1 MKVRL
6 IWSTV
11 FLLFLLV
18 AVLSYASSIKLVF
31 WHMEARPHRVE
42 RIKELCEEF
51 NKTHPG
57 IEVIPQVQ
65 SWGEIYQ
72 LAPAAIQAGRGPDF
86 MLTIP
91 DFLMFVKALGVV
103 QPVSNIMKELQKR
116 YAFFDSAVDPY
127 WFDGEYWAIPIYGMD
142 FVLWYRKDIFRKA
155 GLDPNKPPRTWNEL
169 LECCEEIKNSGVVK
183 YAIAVPGAVH
193 MATDQLVYTLMVVN
207 KAEHIFGEDP
217 DEIIFNNPR
226 TVEAYA
232 FYKKLFDYSPPGS
245 ASWAWDQ
252 PRTALFTGQVAMVME
267 KGHYIKGWIDNANA
281 PLSELGCAPI
291 PVPKGGQPGSIY
303 YSNALM
309 LLTNDQ
315 EKRAAFKKFVE
326 WLHQP
331 AVMSRLLHMDPGFFL
346 PVTREVLYSESF
358 WNDPII
364 KEKVPAVLIE
374 METAK
379 NGKLFGFTRDTVNP
393 NVGAISAENILA
405 WTAQLI
411 TVKGLTPEEAV
422 KLGAKKMEEAIR

>member
-1 MKVRL
+1 LKTKVVL
-6 IWSTV
+6 LAV
-11 FLLFLLV
+11 FLGFLLIALV
-18 AVLSYASSIKLVF
+18 SYAAPVKLVF

-57 IEVIPQVQ
+57 IEIEPQVQ

-86 MLTIP
+86 MLAIP
-91 DFLMFVKALGVV
+91 DFLVFIKALGVV
-103 QPVSNIMKELQKR
+103 QPVSDIVTELQEK
-116 YAFFDSAVDPY
+116 YTFFDSAVEPY
-127 WFDGEYWAIPIYGMD
+127 HFDNEYWAVPIYGMD

-155 GLDPNKPPRTWNEL
+155 GLDPNRPPRTWDEL
-169 LECCEEIKNSGVVK
+169 LQYCEKIKSSGVVK
-183 YAIAVPGAVH
+183 YPIAVPGAIH
-193 MATDQLVYTLMVVN
+193 MATDQLIYTLMVTN
-207 KAEHIFGEDP
+207 RAEHIFGENP
-217 DEIIFNNPR
+217 NEVIFNNPR

-252 PRTALFTGQVAMVME
+252 PRTALFTGRVAMVME

-281 PLSELGCAPI
+281 PLSELGSAPVPI
-291 PVPKGGQPGSIY
+291 PEDGQPGSIY

-309 LLTNDQ
+309 LLTNDS
-315 EKRAAFKKFVE
+315 EKRAAFKEFVE

-331 AVMSRLLHMDPGFFL
+331 DVMSRLLHMDPGFFL
-346 PVTREVLYSESF
+346 PVTREVLYSDAF
-358 WNDPII
+358 WSDPVI

-374 METAK
+374 IETAK
-379 NGKLFGFTRDTVNP
+379 NGKLFGFTRNTVNP

-411 TVKGLTPEEAV
+411 TVKGLSPEEAV

>member
-1 MKVRL
+1 MRTKVVL
-6 IWSTV
+6 LAV
-11 FLLFLLV
+11 FLGFLLT
-18 AVLSYASSIKLVF
+18 ALISYAAPVKLVF

-51 NKTHPG
+51 SKTHPG
-57 IEVIPQVQ
+57 IEIEPQVQ

-72 LAPAAIQAGRGPDF
+72 LAPAAIQAGRGPNF
-86 MLTIP
+86 MLAIP
-91 DFLMFVKALGVV
+91 DFLVFIKALGVV
-103 QPVSNIMKELQKR
+103 QPVSDILMELQKK
-116 YAFFDSAVDPY
+116 YTFFDSAVEPY
-127 WFDGEYWAIPIYGMD
+127 HFDNEYWAVPIYGMD

-155 GLDPNKPPRTWNEL
+155 GLDPNRPPRTWDEL
-169 LECCEEIKNSGVVK
+169 LQYCEKIKSSGVVK
-183 YAIAVPGAVH
+183 YPIAVPGAIH
-193 MATDQLVYTLMVVN
+193 MATDQLIYTLMVTN

-217 DEIIFNNPR
+217 NEITFNNPR

-281 PLSELGCAPI
+281 PLSELGCAPVPI
-291 PVPKGGQPGSIY
+291 PEDGQPGSIY

-309 LLTNDQ
+309 LLTNDP
-315 EKRAAFKKFVE
+315 EKRAAFKEFVE

-331 AVMSRLLHMDPGFFL
+331 DVMSRLLHMDPGFFL
-346 PVTREVLYSESF
+346 PVTREVLYSDAF
-358 WNDPII
+358 WSDPVI

-374 METAK
+374 IETAK

-411 TVKGLTPEEAV
+411 TVKGLSPEEAV
-422 KLGAKKMEEAIR
+422 KLGAQKMEEAIR